1 MIKLIAS
8 DLDGTLVKNYEQA
21 IPEETFD
28 LIRRL
33 KDRGVMFVPASGR
46 QYANMRRLF
55 APLGYEVP
63 YIAENGSLCIYNDDL
78 LSTGQIPPATI
89 RHILDILMEYRRE
102 YHTGHCILSVKDTY
116 YTDSND
122 KEFMD
127 YMLHAMGNIVVQIP
141 DLRTVDEPL
150 LKAAVCDF
158 NGTEHL
164 LPFFSER
171 LKGEIRVA
179 TSASHWIDFIAP
191 DANKGTAL
199 KALMERLGIHKD
211 ECICFGDQQN
221 DVEML
226 KLAGTSYAMDTAVP
240 EVAEHADHVIASVA
254 PVLKEILQTIGS

>member
-21 IPEETFD
+21 IPDETFD

-33 KDRGVMFVPASGR
+33 KDRGVIFVPASGR

-63 YIAENGSLCIYNDDL
+63 YIAENGSLCIYRDEI
-78 LSTGQIPPATI
+78 LSTGHIPADTI
-89 RHILDILMEYRRE
+89 RRILDILMEYRRE

-116 YTDSND
+116 YTDSKD
-122 KEFMD
+122 KKFMD
-127 YMLHAMGNIVVQIP
+127 YMLYTMGNIVSQIP
-141 DLRTVDEPL
+141 DLYAVDEPL

-171 LKGEIRVA
+171 LEGEIRVA

-191 DANKGTAL
+191 NANKGTAL
-199 KALMERLGIHKD
+199 KALMERFGIQKD

-226 KLAGTSYAMDTAVP
+226 KLAGTAYAMDTAVP
-240 EVAEHADHVIASVA
+240 EVAEHADYVISSVA
-254 PVLKEILQTIGS
+254 AALKQIVKSL